1 MKKIARSA
9 IVAHSAE
16 QLYDLVQD
24 IEAYPR
30 FLPWCRE
37 ARVLERGPA
46 GTRASLTVGLR
57 ALRQSF
63 TTHNVGQPG
72 RAIDMRLVEG
82 PFRSFA
88 AAWRFSP
95 LSPQACNIEF
105 SLQYEFSS
113 RALGRLLEPLFDNI
127 ADPMVD
133 AFMRRADE
141 VHGRAKN

>member
-95 LSPQACNIEF
+95 LSPGACNIAF
-105 SLQYEFSS
+105 SLHYEFSS
-113 RALGRLLEPLFDNI
+113 RALGRLLEPLFDHI
-127 ADPMVD
+127 ADTMVD
-133 AFMRRADE
+133 AFTRRADE
-141 VHGRAKN
+141 VHGRAQG